1 MSQITPNLSLFAISL
16 VNYCTVSKIGIQI
29 YIYVPLNPAS
39 DPELPITGRGPVS
52 AHRESV
58 WSKNKGWGRLS
69 PRLLPGLS
77 PRFPSVITLKANSEW
92 CEGAKIVCITN
103 IKIVMNLFLVIK
115 TAITDTQILIFSIK
129 SYSRYLLLRFIDVF
143 LLKFYLLQILANQ
156 TREPHCGRTLNLQPT
171 IGQAN
176 GPHRIIKLLETSSPS
191 KLESDRPRMYQVMT
205 APNHIRQGRLT
216 WYNVYVQ

>member
-1 MSQITPNLSLFAISL
+1 
-16 VNYCTVSKIGIQI
+16 
-29 YIYVPLNPAS
+29 
-39 DPELPITGRGPVS
+39 
-52 AHRESV
+52 
-58 WSKNKGWGRLS
+58 
-69 PRLLPGLS
+69 
-77 PRFPSVITLKANSEW
+77 
-92 CEGAKIVCITN
+92 
-103 IKIVMNLFLVIK
+103 MNLFLVIK

-156 TREPHCGRTLNLQPT
+156 TRESHCGRILNLQPT

-205 APNHIRQGRLT
+205 APNHIR
-216 WYNVYVQ
+216 